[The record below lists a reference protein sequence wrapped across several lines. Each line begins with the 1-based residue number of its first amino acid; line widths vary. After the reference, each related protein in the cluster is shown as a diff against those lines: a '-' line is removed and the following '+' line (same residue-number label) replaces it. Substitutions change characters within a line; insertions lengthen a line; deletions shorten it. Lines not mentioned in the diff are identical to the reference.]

1 MARKKK
7 AVEEDNELR
16 WLATYGDVVT
26 LMLAFFVML
35 YAISQVDQQKFLLF
49 VSGLE
54 STFQNTSLQD
64 GVFEGGNAVVGAAWV
79 PSTDIGEVG
88 DNLIEDMA
96 NLDPGDS
103 SVTPTTVPALPP
115 DYVPPA
121 DTRWIDADDVVLLTA
136 SDFLDV
142 KEEAERVLREAG
154 LLSAVDFEITTRGI
168 VLAIATDD
176 VLFSSGSARFGQ
188 RGIELIEKIAPLLV
202 SIENEVIVEGHT
214 DNVPHSS
221 RTYDNWDLSSDRALA
236 VLRVMEGAGVDPTR
250 LAAAG
255 YGEHRPRASN
265 DTEEGRRSNRRV
277 EVLIV
282 AGKENGNG

>member
-79 PSTDIGEVG
+79 PSTDIGDVG

-103 SVTPTTVPALPP
+103 SVTPTTLPTLPP
-115 DYVPPA
+115 DYVPPTEGRIIE
-121 DTRWIDADDVVLLTA
+121 DGDIILLTA
-136 SDFLDV
+136 SDFFDV
-142 KEEAERVLREAG
+142 KEEAERVLGEAG
-154 LLSAVDFEITTRGI
+154 LLDAVDFEITTRGI

-176 VLFSSGSARFGQ
+176 VLFASGSARFGQ
-188 RGIELIEKIAPLLV
+188 RGVELIEKIAPLLV

-221 RTYDNWDLSSDRALA
+221 PIYDNWDLSSDRALA
-236 VLRVMEGAGVDPTR
+236 VLRVMERAGVDPTR

-255 YGEHRPRASN
+255 YGEHRPRATN

-282 AGKENGNG
+282 AGKE